1 MRQVSHSGWRLMKIP
16 QFEMERAQ
24 CLYENEVKFNLSE
37 SGVLPLSLEE
47 LLPNPNQRLALAAER
62 LRYPHS
68 KGRARLRRNIAAFY
82 GSGEE
87 YVTVTNGGS
96 EANYVT
102 LWGLVNRTDRVAFMV
117 PNYMQGFGIGTI
129 YGRQVD
135 TYRLVMQKSA
145 AGGLEWRLDLDSL
158 KQAVKPSTK
167 VIVVTN
173 PNNPTGAVLNDAEM
187 DAIIAAADRVGAW
200 LVADEIYRGAEVDG
214 PLTPTFA
221 GRYDKV
227 IITAGLSKAFGLPGL
242 RIGWIVAPPK
252 LIRHLV
258 QYHDYLTLTPGFLS
272 DYLADIVMEPV
283 CRDQVLERTRS
294 IVRCNLSHLEG
305 WLAGHSEILD
315 FARPNAGAICMIR
328 YRLPIGSE
336 LLYERFLKER
346 SVLVTPAAHFGITG
360 KYFRVGFGYDLHHLM
375 AGLKELDSPIAYLQE
390 HGREAARRKATA

>member
-1 MRQVSHSGWRLMKIP
+1 MKIP

-37 SGVLPLSLEE
+37 SGVLPLNLDE
-47 LLPNPNQRLALAAER
+47 LLPDPDQRAALAAER

-82 GSGEE
+82 GCGDEE
-87 YVTVTNGGS
+87 SVTVTNGGS

-102 LWGLVNRTDRVAFMV
+102 LWGLVSKTDRVAFMV

-135 TYRLVMQKSA
+135 TYRLAMQKSG
-145 AGGLEWRLDLDSL
+145 AGALEWRLDLDSL

-173 PNNPTGAVLNDAEM
+173 PNNPTGAVLNEAEM
-187 DAIIAAADRVGAW
+187 DAIVAAADQVGAW

-227 IITAGLSKAFGLPGL
+227 IVTAGLSKAFGLPGL

-283 CRDQVLERTRS
+283 CRDRVLERTRS
-294 IVRCNLSHLEG
+294 IVRSNLPHLEK
-305 WLAGHSEILD
+305 WLAGHGEVLD
-315 FARPNAGAICMIR
+315 CARPEAGAICMIR
-328 YRLPIGSE
+328 YRLPIGAKP
-336 LLYERFLKER
+336 LYERFLQEH
-346 SVLVTPAAHFGITG
+346 SVLVTPASHFGIPG
-360 KYFRVGFGYDLHHLM
+360 KYFRVGFGYDLDHFL
-375 AGLKELDSPIAYLQE
+375 AGLKELDSPLAELQR
-390 HGREAARRKATA
+390 HGGATARRKATA

>member
-1 MRQVSHSGWRLMKIP
+1 MKIP
-16 QFEMERAQ
+16 RFEMERVQ

-47 LLPNPNQRLALAAER
+47 LLPDSDQRAALTAER
-62 LRYPHS
+62 LGYPHS
-68 KGRARLRRNIAAFY
+68 MGRARLRQNIAAFY
-82 GSGEE
+82 GVGDEDS
-87 YVTVTNGGS
+87 VTVTNGGS
-96 EANYVT
+96 EANYMT
-102 LWGLVNRTDRVAFMV
+102 LWGLLDKTDRAAFMI
-117 PNYMQGFGIGTI
+117 PNYLQGMGIGTI

-135 TYRLVMQKSA
+135 TYRLVMQKDA
-145 AGGLEWRLDLDSL
+145 TGAPEWRLDLDSL

-187 DAIIAAADRVGAW
+187 DAIVTAADRVGAW

-227 IITAGLSKAFGLPGL
+227 VITAGLSKAFGLPGL
-242 RIGWIVAPPK
+242 RTGWIVAPPK

-283 CRDQVLERTRS
+283 RRDSILERTRS
-294 IVRCNLSHLEG
+294 IIRSNVPHLEK
-305 WLAGHSEILD
+305 WLASHDEILD
-315 FARPNAGAICMIR
+315 FARPQAGAICMIR
-328 YRLPIGSE
+328 YRLPIASE
-336 LLYERFLKER
+336 ALYNRFR
-346 SVLVTPAAHFGITG
+346 RDHSVLVTPATHFGITG
-360 KYFRVGFGYDLHHLM
+360 KYFRVGFGYELDHLM
-375 AGLKELDSPIAYLQE
+375 AGLKELEPPLVELQKR
-390 HGREAARRKATA
+390 GQAARKQRKTA